1 MEVLIYLILWVAF
14 GFVAMK
20 IAEKK
25 GRNTTLWLGVGCLF
39 GIIAVIIVALLPHA

>member
-1 MEVLIYLILWVAF
+1 MEGLIYLILWAAL

-25 GRNTTLWLGVGCLF
+25 GRDTTLWLVIGVLF